1 MCFLPLL
8 PPQVMP
14 VNGISWSE
22 EAVEWF
28 HKMVHDRTLYA
39 RLFPRGCEVTVE
51 LFLERGKI
59 GSMRCIT
66 TECKVLICLV
76 VVEFYGDIKEW
87 YHVVSSDC
95 TCLNIGDCISGG
107 VHRCL

>member
-1 MCFLPLL
+1 MCFLSLL

-28 HKMVHDRTLYA
+28 HTMVHNRTLYA
-39 RLFPRGCEVTVE
+39 RLYPRGCEVTVE
-51 LFLERGKI
+51 LFLEKGKI

-66 TECKVLICLV
+66 TESKVLMRLV
-76 VVEFYGDIKEW
+76 VVEVYGAIMEC
-87 YHVVSSDC
+87 VPFPLTVPA
-95 TCLNIGDCISGG
+95 
-107 VHRCL
+107 